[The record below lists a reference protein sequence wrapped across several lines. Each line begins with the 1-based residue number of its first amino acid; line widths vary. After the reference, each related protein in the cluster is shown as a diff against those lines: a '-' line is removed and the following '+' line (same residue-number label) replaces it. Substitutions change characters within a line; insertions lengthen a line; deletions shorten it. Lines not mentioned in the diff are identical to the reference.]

1 MLQDKQKLGLIA
13 GFVVLAGVAVAGW
26 MRTMPAN
33 NGVNANGLISSP
45 TTGYPAAAPGTFVSN
60 SNSPAAL
67 YPPYRATEKESG
79 YSNNY
84 AGSYEKDGYYSST
97 HRPIYV
103 RQNVPQ
109 QQLVTEREPVETVYE
124 GRRNTR
130 VYQGEVRRGELRHGR
145 STGKSVAI
153 VAGSAGAG
161 AAIGAIA
168 GGGKGAAIGAV
179 SGGGAG
185 FIYDRLTHNH

>member
-1 MLQDKQKLGLIA
+1 MLNNVFTNRRNLGLA
-13 GFVVLAGVAVAGW
+13 AAFVVLAGVAIAGW
-26 MRTMPAN
+26 VRHTPGATQAN
-33 NGVNANGLISSP
+33 VNGVIANQPDYS
-45 TTGYPAAAPGTFVSN
+45 AQAPGS
-60 SNSPAAL
+60 
-67 YPPYRATEKESG
+67 
-79 YSNNY
+79 YSAMPN
-84 AGSYEKDGYYSST
+84 ASGSYSSNRYVGSDQQDGYYSSN
-97 HRPIYV
+97 HRPVYV
-103 RQNVPQ
+103 RQNAPDRVVVEQQPPQ
-109 QQLVTEREPVETVYE
+109 ETVNENRGSNRIYRTERH
-124 GRRNTR
+124 
-130 VYQGEVRRGELRHGR
+130 HGR